1 MVESVST
8 CFVRVWH
15 DKTECSITGY
25 PVLVVTYRLA
35 FECFSGGDTDR
46 FDLIHYN
53 NYARERVLSVGMEN
67 HCLRLALGP
76 ERFLGNNSY
85 STKQLV
91 WLDVRGPSKHNTTVV
106 SLSMAYALRP
116 QDPFR
121 SLKDE
126 WTGRSKELIQS
137 VTFLNSDEDES
148 RCYKH
153 KNTALLIL
161 LQFEDT
167 PSQHYKLL

>member
-35 FECFSGGDTDR
+35 FEAFSGGDTDR

-76 ERFLGNNSY
+76 ERFLGNNSF

-91 WLDVRGPSKHNTTVV
+91 WLDVHGPSKHNVTVV
-106 SLSMAYALRP
+106 SLSVAYALRP

-121 SLKDE
+121 RRKDE
-126 WTGRSKELIQS
+126 WTGRSKELIRS
-137 VTFLNSDEDES
+137 ATFLNSDEDKS

-161 LQFEDT
+161 LQFEGT
-167 PSQHYKLL
+167 PQHYKLL